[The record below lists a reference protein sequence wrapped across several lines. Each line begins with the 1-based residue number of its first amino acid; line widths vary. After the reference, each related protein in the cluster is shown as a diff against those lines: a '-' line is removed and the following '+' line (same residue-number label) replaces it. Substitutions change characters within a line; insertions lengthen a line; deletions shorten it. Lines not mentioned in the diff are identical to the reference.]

1 MRPSSPSAPIL
12 PLLLLVSCIT
22 AGGLWLSTRREGAP
36 PAPSYPPVSA
46 SVATPSAAPAPVA
59 PDPELAR
66 LRAEVKSL
74 REQLESARG
83 SLDQTNETLAQTAK
97 ELERLRRPLDV
108 DMASATLRA
117 SLAPGEGVVTGGYR
131 LPDGGRL
138 FAFVETD
145 PLPDGGIGVTSR
157 LFAVPEELVQALG
170 LQTLSTEAANT
181 LQHGE
186 VWVRDELNQIAGA
199 LEQTPGTRLVSA
211 GIASLQP
218 GKPGDVPLPTA
229 PGDTPLSLNVN
240 ATYDDQRNLDLELRV
255 ESTPVPEPSADAPAP
270 PPPAQ

>member
-1 MRPSSPSAPIL
+1 M
-12 PLLLLVSCIT
+12 LLLASCLGLG
-22 AGGLWLSTRREGAP
+22 ALWLLGRRAAGDGRLPDAP
-36 PAPSYPPVSA
+36 RIGPVA
-46 SVATPSAAPAPVA
+46 APSAAPSPAV

-66 LRAEVKSL
+66 LRAEVKNL
-74 REQLESARG
+74 REQLEAART
-83 SLDQTNETLAQTAK
+83 SLDRTGETLAQTTK

-145 PLPDGGIGVTSR
+145 ALPDGGIGVTSR
-157 LFAVPEELVQALG
+157 LYAVPEELVQALG

-186 VWVRDELNQIAGA
+186 VWVRDELDHVAGT

-218 GKPGDVPLPTA
+218 GKPGDVPLPVA
-229 PGDTPLSLNVN
+229 PGDSPISINVN
-240 ATYDDQRNLDLELRV
+240 AAYDDQRNLDLELRV
-255 ESTPVPEPSADAPAP
+255 ESTPAAAP
-270 PPPAQ
+270 PAEEPAASP